1 MATLTED
8 IKTFLALHHRVTSLS
23 AEERALYDSLRERV
37 QAALQQLP
45 PAPAPR

>member
-8 IKTFLALHHRVTSLS
+8 IKTFLALHHRVGTLND
-23 AEERALYDSLRERV
+23 EERALYEALRERV

-45 PAPAPR
+45 PVSAR

>member
-8 IKTFLALHHRVTSLS
+8 IKTFLALHHRVASLS
-23 AEERALYDSLRERV
+23 DQERALYEALRERV

-45 PAPAPR
+45 PAPQR

>member
-8 IKTFLALHHRVTSLS
+8 IKTFLSLHHRVTSLTE
-23 AEERALYDSLRERV
+23 EERSLYDTLRERV

-45 PAPAPR
+45 AASQH

>member
-8 IKTFLALHHRVTSLS
+8 IKTFLALHHRVGSLNE
-23 AEERALYDSLRERV
+23 EERARYDELRERV

-45 PAPAPR
+45 PAAQR